1 MFYVSLKAPPPPSVG
16 RNKQDD
22 DDDDDFC
29 LVHFSAAGIKLP
41 RSRRVTAVRSS
52 TT

>member
-1 MFYVSLKAPPPPSVG
+1 MSRLMPPSLG
-16 RNKQDD
+16 DNKQDDDD